1 MQFNFWLEKK
11 DVNTNETVV
20 NDTIVT
26 TDWNEIEDYWE
37 RNDIGNYE
45 DIENLFNDLN
55 KNGKYDVFCN
65 TDMMTGDG
73 VSVRIRASVEDR

>member
-65 TDMMTGDG
+65 TDMMTGDR